1 MAMTTRFTR
10 QPRWLGACVLMI
22 PLLGCLAAPALAA
35 SPNRERISTRCQGCS
50 ECAPE
55 ALQSRVVGLKIYNQ
69 PDIDDTGIKRILEM
83 ANRIWNPY
91 GICVEPSTGTDA
103 ITVVISRATTTTA
116 TSLRPTILGDT
127 LFSQGHATPYIHLW
141 PANAEA
147 LATRAE
153 IEGRP
158 FISRSRVE
166 RDLILVQMLG
176 VALAHELAHYL
187 LDTTNHST
195 VGLLRGTLSVND
207 LAFPRPGHLRLTHDQ
222 QQQLICLDTTST
234 R

>member
-1 MAMTTRFTR
+1 MTTRFKHQR
-10 QPRWLGACVLMI
+10 GLVRACVLMI
-22 PLLGCLAAPALAA
+22 PLLGCLATPSRAA
-35 SPNRERISTRCQGCS
+35 SPDREPMSTRCQSCS
-50 ECAPE
+50 ECAAEVP
-55 ALQSRVVGLKIYNQ
+55 QPRVVGLRIYNQ
-69 PDIDDTGIKRILEM
+69 PDLDDIGINRILEM

-91 GICVEPSTGTDA
+91 GVCIEPSTGHDA
-103 ITVVISRATTTTA
+103 ITVVISRAMTATA
-116 TSLRPTILGDT
+116 TSLRPTVLGDT
-127 LFSQGHATPYIHLW
+127 LFSDGHATPYIHLW

-147 LATRAE
+147 LATGAE

-158 FISRSRVE
+158 FTSRSRVE

-207 LAFPRPGHLRLTHDQ
+207 LAFPRPGHLRLTHEQ
-222 QQQLICLDTTST
+222 QRQLICLDTTPS